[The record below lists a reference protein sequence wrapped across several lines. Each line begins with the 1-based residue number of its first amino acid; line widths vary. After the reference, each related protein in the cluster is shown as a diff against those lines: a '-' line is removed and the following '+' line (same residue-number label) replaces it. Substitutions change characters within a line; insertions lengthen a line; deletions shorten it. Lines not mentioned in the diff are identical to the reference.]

1 MRHTNRSWTILWGAV
16 AVLSGLTGGA
26 PSDRAAAQSPDTPLA
41 DVVTSAWQHHKVK
54 FNYVGFTSLYTCDGL
69 EDHVRQILLH
79 IGARKDINVRASG
92 CPGPNNAPS
101 HMAWVYA
108 DFYTLAPAADASG
121 SDTVQARWT
130 QLEVTPIRPNF
141 MGDGDCELIEQMK
154 PLITQNFSLR
164 NIEYRT
170 DCFPH
175 QIVLD
180 GFAVKGQALRALPM
194 SAQAA
199 RG

>member
-1 MRHTNRSWTILWGAV
+1 MRHTNRSWTILWGA
-16 AVLSGLTGGA
+16 AAILGGLTGGT
-26 PSDRAAAQSPDTPLA
+26 PSGRAAAPADTPPA
-41 DVVTSAWQHHKVK
+41 DVVASAWQHHKVR
-54 FNYVGFTSLYTCDGL
+54 FNYMGFTSLYTCDGL

-79 IGARKDINVRASG
+79 IGARKDANVRAIG

-101 HMAWVYA
+101 RTAWVDA

-121 SDTVQARWT
+121 SDAVQARWT
-130 QLEVTPIRPNF
+130 RLEVTPMRPNF
-141 MGDGDCELIEQMK
+141 MGEGDCELIEQMK
-154 PLITQNFSLR
+154 DLITQNFSLR

-175 QIVLD
+175 QIILD

-194 SAQAA
+194 NAHAV